1 MKKIS
6 FWPIWDE
13 IQKVRDNASKEEA
26 IKLANYYIAKDV
38 YCIEAYMQLI
48 DMYYIMWDLEKAEKP
63 IDFILANNLGIGGI
77 IDKSLLNYIKAVLL
91 SERTQWF
98 EAKKY
103 IKEAIKANPDNL
115 EYKRLFATIEF
126 WLGNKTKGYLLL
138 KEILKDFYK
147 DADIILDAINM
158 ALDLWY
164 IEDAKKFVKVYY
176 DKKDEISFFSK
187 SKKYYD
193 KKMEVYKK
201 ALFNDN

>member
-13 IQKVRDNASKEEA
+13 IQKIRESKSKEEA
-26 IKLANYYIAKDV
+26 IKLANYYLSKDP
-38 YCIEAYMQLI
+38 YCIEAYMQII
-48 DMYYIMWDLEKAEKP
+48 DMYYIMWELEKAEKP
-63 IDFILANNLGIGGI
+63 IDFILANKLEGKW

-91 SERTQWF
+91 SERTEWL

-103 IKEAIKANPDNL
+103 IKEAIKLNPDNL

-126 WLGNKTKGYLLL
+126 WSWNKNKGYLLL

-158 ALDLWY
+158 ALNLWY
-164 IEDAKKFVKVYY
+164 IEDAKEIVKMYFE
-176 DKKDEISFFSK
+176 KKNEISFFSR
-187 SKKYYD
+187 SKNYYD
-193 KKMEVYKK
+193 KKMETYKQ
-201 ALFNDN
+201 ALFDEN